1 MNCKIYYK
9 SFYFHSIGNTLWNLY
24 CNSIMHFNFDPKDND
39 PRNTLG
45 KKLKKVIVNSMF

>member
-1 MNCKIYYK
+1 MP
-9 SFYFHSIGNTLWNLY
+9 
-24 CNSIMHFNFDPKDND
+24 FNFDPKDNDPKDND